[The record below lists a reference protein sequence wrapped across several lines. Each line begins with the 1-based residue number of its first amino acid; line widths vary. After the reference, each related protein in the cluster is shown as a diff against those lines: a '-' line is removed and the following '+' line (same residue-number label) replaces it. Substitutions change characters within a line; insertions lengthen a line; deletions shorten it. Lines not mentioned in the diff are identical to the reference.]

1 MMSVCL
7 PLSYILHGDYYQA
20 LPLIPLIKLW
30 KQVYRRMIK
39 CCGYLQCHTQV
50 AVLCQF
56 LDETDYSAAFKALQ
70 ERNTHDAMDAYY
82 SCIWDIT
89 ILEFLVRILSFW
101 KAFFERIKHVCW
113 FTDVWVFCCT
123 VCWCLHHLPG
133 SFPGY
138 IHLTHTCMNI
148 HCSTFSK
155 TSIRNIFICIR
166 KLNSNYT
173 LDTLSYKKNIMLRDF
188 YSFQKCLIKVGGL
201 GICQKCYCIIL
212 NSTLDLHTKRGET
225 DKRQCAVSI

>member
-1 MMSVCL
+1 MSTLILVCTCTLCINGVFILFLHSCAVLAHTFFFSFYWYFYCIVELYRYYSCDCNCIFFSFIMCDWYLMMSACL
-7 PLSYILHGDYYQA
+7 FLSYILHGDYYQA

-123 VCWCLHHLPG
+123 VVG
-133 SFPGY
+133 V
-138 IHLTHTCMNI
+138 
-148 HCSTFSK
+148 ST
-155 TSIRNIFICIR
+155 
-166 KLNSNYT
+166 
-173 LDTLSYKKNIMLRDF
+173 
-188 YSFQKCLIKVGGL
+188 
-201 GICQKCYCIIL
+201 ICQVHFQDTFI
-212 NSTLDLHTKRGET
+212 
-225 DKRQCAVSI
+225 